1 MKTPENS
8 TQCRAE
14 IPRAGPLRAVDC
26 VFTRFGDRAKF
37 HGQSGVSETGKEGAA
52 MGEMADLVVLNGRV
66 LTMHEARPRAEAV
79 AVRGGDI
86 LAVGTTAEIRE
97 LAAPGARVAD
107 AGGATVMPG
116 FIDSHVHLFQGSAAL
131 DYLDLGAVRGREALA
146 CAIRGYAEA
155 RPDEPLIVG
164 TGTTYGLLDGRNPT
178 RYDLDAI
185 LSDRPVGLLAPDI
198 HTLWANTMAL
208 ERAGLLQGAEMPEG
222 SIVVMGEDGRATGEL
237 LETGAFG
244 PVLRLSRT
252 GGRDMLGYVTGA
264 DPVPPATAAERA
276 ADKALLA
283 RGQAHAAAHG
293 ITTMHNMDGNFY
305 QLELLED
312 LERDGDLLVR
322 MQVPFHLKNFDPL
335 DRLEEAVEM
344 RRRWNGERL
353 FSGRV
358 KMFMD
363 GVMESRTALMLRDYP
378 DSPGNRGEAI
388 FEPEHFNEA
397 CIQADALGLQI
408 SVHAIGD
415 LAVRRTLDGYEAA
428 RKANGARDARHRIE
442 HIEAL
447 HPMDLPRI
455 ADLGVVA
462 SMQPR
467 HAAFGGY
474 FDPPSPGTVLHED
487 QMELAFAWQ
496 RIRESG
502 ARLCF
507 STDWPVVPVDVM
519 PNVQAAVAPLDLG
532 PGWGDQRQSLMD
544 ALASYTRDNAWVE
557 FSEDRKGQL
566 RQGYMADIVVMDRD
580 LEGMATEEIGAAK
593 AAMTICGGRVTF
605 EA

>member
-1 MKTPENS
+1 M
-8 TQCRAE
+8 
-14 IPRAGPLRAVDC
+14 
-26 VFTRFGDRAKF
+26 GD
-37 HGQSGVSETGKEGAA
+37 Q
-52 MGEMADLVVLNGRV
+52 ADLVILNGRV
-66 LTMHEARPRAEAV
+66 LTMDEGHPRAEAV
-79 AVRGGDI
+79 AVRNGDI
-86 LAVGTTAEIRE
+86 LAVGTTAEIRA
-97 LAAPGARVAD
+97 LAGPGTRVVD
-107 AGGATVMPG
+107 AGGNTVLPG

-131 DYLDLGAVRGREALA
+131 DFLDLGAVRGREALA
-146 CAIRGYAEA
+146 RAIRGYAEA

-164 TGTTYGLLDGRNPT
+164 TGTTYGLLDGANPT
-178 RYDLDAI
+178 RHDLDAI
-185 LSDRPVGLLAPDI
+185 LADRPVALLAPDI

-208 ERAGLLQGAEMPEG
+208 EQAGLLHGAEMPEG
-222 SIVVMGEDGRATGEL
+222 SIVVMGADGLATGEL

-305 QLELLED
+305 QLELLEELD
-312 LERDGDLLVR
+312 RDGNLKVR

-344 RRRWNGERL
+344 RRRWSGERL

-378 DSPGNRGEAI
+378 DSPGNPGEAI

-397 CIQADALGLQI
+397 CIRADALGLQI

-428 RKANGARDARHRIE
+428 RKANGARDSRHRIE
-442 HIEAL
+442 HVEAL
-447 HPMDLPRI
+447 HAHDLPRF
-455 ADLGVVA
+455 AALGVVA

-474 FDPPSPGTVLHED
+474 FDPPAPDTVLRAD
-487 QMELAFAWQ
+487 QLALAFPWQ

-519 PNVQAAVAPLDLG
+519 PNIQAAVAPLDLG
-532 PGWGDQRQSLMD
+532 PGWGDQRQGLMD
-544 ALASYTRDNAWVE
+544 TLASYTRDNAWVE
-557 FSEDRKGQL
+557 FSEARKGLL
-566 RQGYMADIVVMDRD
+566 REGFLADLVVMDHD
-580 LEGMATEEIGAAK
+580 LEAVPAEDLGQAK

-605 EA
+605 EG